1 MCRRV
6 RDAGVGLKMAQ
17 TDNPW
22 TDADL
27 AQLRA
32 LWVQEPRL
40 STPAIGRRMRRT
52 KSGVVGKARRMNL
65 PGRPSPINHGA
76 GKTQRPKP
84 LRESAATLPPMPVV
98 TPLPPVVVRAVQ
110 PRPQVVAPPVSA
122 EPAIVFK
129 PRTGGACLFPLWP
142 DHARPTHRYCGKPCA
157 PDKHYC
163 SEHQARCYTR
173 STWVPGVGRI
183 VAEPAAS

>member
-1 MCRRV
+1 
-6 RDAGVGLKMAQ
+6 MAK

-32 LWVQEPRL
+32 LWVQDPRL
-40 STPAIGRRMRRT
+40 STAEIGRRMRRT
-52 KSGVVGKARRMNL
+52 KSGVIGKARRLNL

-76 GKTQRPKP
+76 GKTQRPKH
-84 LRESAATLPPMPVV
+84 LREGATTLPPLRAVK
-98 TPLPPVVVRAVQ
+98 PLRAVVVRAVQ
-110 PRPQVVAPPVSA
+110 PRPQVVTPPVPA
-122 EPAIVFK
+122 EPVIIFK
-129 PRTGGACLFPLWP
+129 PRAAGACLFPLWP
-142 DHARPTHRYCGKPCA
+142 DHARPTHRYCGKPCE

-173 STWVPGVGRI
+173 STWVPGIGRI

>member
-1 MCRRV
+1 
-6 RDAGVGLKMAQ
+6 MAK

-40 STPAIGRRMRRT
+40 STPAIGRIMRRT
-52 KSGVVGKARRMNL
+52 KCGIIGKAHRLNL
-65 PGRPSPINHGA
+65 PPRPSPINHGA
-76 GKTQRPKP
+76 GETQRPKH
-84 LRESAATLPPMPVV
+84 LREGATTLPPLRAVK
-98 TPLPPVVVRAVQ
+98 PLPPVVVPVAQ
-110 PRPQVVAPPVSA
+110 PRPQVVAPPVPA
-122 EPAIVFK
+122 ELAIVFK
-129 PRTGGACLFPLWP
+129 PRAGGACLFPMWP
-142 DHARPTHRYCGKPCA
+142 DHARPTHLYCGKPCA

-173 STWVPGVGRI
+173 SAWVPGVGKI
-183 VAEPAAS
+183 SAEAAAS

>member
-1 MCRRV
+1 
-6 RDAGVGLKMAQ
+6 MAK

-22 TDADL
+22 TDDEL
-27 AQLRA
+27 ARLRA

-40 STPAIGRRMRRT
+40 STAEIGRRMGRP
-52 KSGVVGKARRMNL
+52 KDGIIGKAHRLNL
-65 PGRPSPINHGA
+65 PPRPSPINHGA

-84 LRESAATLPPMPVV
+84 LREGAATPPPLPVVKPLPPM
-98 TPLPPVVVRAVQ
+98 VVRAVQ
-110 PRPQVVAPPVSA
+110 PRPQVVAPPVPA

-129 PRTGGACLFPLWP
+129 PRAAGACLFPMWP
-142 DHARPTHRYCGKPCA
+142 DHARPTHLYCGKSCE

-173 STWVPGVGRI
+173 STWVPGVGKI
-183 VAEPAAS
+183 SAEAVTP